1 MVKRLFFF
9 LSSALILSVINSSCS
24 SRQPEM
30 AYNLSSLAPLAESPY
45 AVQQEDTVYFTSFY
59 QNLYCYDGMT
69 VTLLKEGFTG
79 RSMTMLDGV
88 LYYLDSDSFCRLIL
102 SGNNPP
108 GEPET
113 IYTFSTSSDKAWTD
127 GESAFALVGNGI
139 ICAPLGGGTETFWEM
154 EYLTS
159 HSALVWDG
167 QIYLNEASDA
177 YFNLTAVDLE
187 TREKRVVS
195 ELPTIAYGVADN
207 QLCLREAVSD
217 SDAPVPFTA
226 GNGVSYAYDIH
237 SVGSINT
244 IDLYIQV
251 GNNYIPACTIPYTRS
266 VLSPAAYQAGDS
278 LLIRSYFPAEA
289 DRSLAGEQPYG
300 PAVYQYILNP
310 NGELT
315 LLVKEEIVSPLS

>member
-1 MVKRLFFF
+1 MVKQLFFF
-9 LSSALILSVINSSCS
+9 LSSALILSMINSSCS
-24 SRQPEM
+24 PRQPDT
-30 AYNLSSLAPLAESPY
+30 AYNLSSLAPLAESSY

-59 QNLYCYDGMT
+59 QNLYCYDGTT
-69 VTLLKEGFTG
+69 VTLLKEEFTG

-88 LYYLDSDSFCRLIL
+88 LYYLDKNDLCRLIL
-102 SGNNPP
+102 SGNSLP

-113 IYTFSTSSDKAWTD
+113 VYTFSTSPDKAWTD
-127 GESAFALVGNGI
+127 GESAFGLVGNGI
-139 ICAPLGGGTETFWEM
+139 LSAPLSGGTETFWEI

-177 YFNLTAVDLE
+177 YFNLTAVNLK
-187 TREKRVVS
+187 TGEKQVVS
-195 ELPTIAYGVADN
+195 ELPAIAYGTADN

-226 GNGVSYAYDIH
+226 GNGASYAYDIR
-237 SVGSINT
+237 SAGSTNAV
-244 IDLYIQV
+244 DLYIQ
-251 GNNYIPACTIPYTRS
+251 GNDHTPACTIPYTHS
-266 VLSPAAYQAGDS
+266 VLSPAACQAGDS

-310 NGELT
+310 DGELT
-315 LLVKEEIVSPLS
+315 LLVKEDIVSPLS